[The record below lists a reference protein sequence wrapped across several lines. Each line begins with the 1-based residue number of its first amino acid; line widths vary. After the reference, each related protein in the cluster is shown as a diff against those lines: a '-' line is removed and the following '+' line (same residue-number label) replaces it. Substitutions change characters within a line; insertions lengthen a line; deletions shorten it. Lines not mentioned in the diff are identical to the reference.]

1 MEFISVFSFLEYN
14 LQKMNYFFMTEYFN
28 FDDDEFE
35 SVHYAEEQRRK
46 IQKEKEY
53 WNNSIEGD

>member
-14 LQKMNYFFMTEYFN
+14 LQKMNYLSMIEY

-35 SVHYAEEQRRK
+35 STRYAEEQRRR

>member
-1 MEFISVFSFLEYN
+1 
-14 LQKMNYFFMTEYFN
+14 MTEYYA
-28 FDDDEFE
+28 DDEDDTIR
-35 SVHYAEEQRRK
+35 YIEEERRR

>member
-1 MEFISVFSFLEYN
+1 
-14 LQKMNYFFMTEYFN
+14 MTKY
-28 FDDDEFE
+28 FDDDEIE
-35 SVHYAEEQRRK
+35 SIRYAEEQRRR

>member
-1 MEFISVFSFLEYN
+1 MS
-14 LQKMNYFFMTEYFN
+14 EYFYY
-28 FDDDEFE
+28 DDEYD
-35 SVHYAEEQRRK
+35 SVRYAEEQRRR

>member
-14 LQKMNYFFMTEYFN
+14 LQKMNYLFIGEY
-28 FDDDEFE
+28 FDDDGDDTIR
-35 SVHYAEEQRRK
+35 YIEEQR
-46 IQKEKEY
+46 

>member
-1 MEFISVFSFLEYN
+1 
-14 LQKMNYFFMTEYFN
+14 MNYLIMTEY

-35 SVHYAEEQRRK
+35 SIHYTEEQRRK
-46 IQKEKEY
+46 IQKEKQH

>member
-1 MEFISVFSFLEYN
+1 
-14 LQKMNYFFMTEYFN
+14 MNYLFMTEY

-35 SVHYAEEQRRK
+35 SIRYAEEQRRR

-53 WNNSIEGD
+53 WDNSIEGD

>member
-1 MEFISVFSFLEYN
+1 MIEY
-14 LQKMNYFFMTEYFN
+14 
-28 FDDDEFE
+28 FDDDKFE
-35 SVHYAEEQRRK
+35 SVRYVEEQQRK

>member
-1 MEFISVFSFLEYN
+1 MGKY
-14 LQKMNYFFMTEYFN
+14 

-35 SVHYAEEQRRK
+35 SIHYAEEQRRK

-53 WNNSIEGD
+53 WNNSI

>member
-1 MEFISVFSFLEYN
+1 MSEY
-14 LQKMNYFFMTEYFN
+14 

-35 SVHYAEEQRRK
+35 SVRYAEEQRRR
-46 IQKEKEY
+46 IQKEKQR